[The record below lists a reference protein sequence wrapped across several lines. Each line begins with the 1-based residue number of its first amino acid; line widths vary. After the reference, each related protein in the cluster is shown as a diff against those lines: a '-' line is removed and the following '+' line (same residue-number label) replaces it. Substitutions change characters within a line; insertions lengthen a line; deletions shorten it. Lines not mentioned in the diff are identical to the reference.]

1 MNTGPIADPN
11 SGVLTVTNSMVSGN
25 PAPAAASGKTTMLTN
40 STAGNT
46 AADSGGGI
54 DSGRTPTVLTV
65 TNCTVSGNAA
75 GVAGDAF
82 FAAAATLTN
91 SIVDG
96 ECDGPLTSNGYN
108 IESPGNTCGF
118 DQTGDQVSVTEE
130 DLNLGPLA
138 NNSGL
143 TLTHKPG
150 AGGFGFDSAAIDKI
164 PEAACYLDSDQRHLA
179 TTVEA

>member
-1 MNTGPIADPN
+1 
-11 SGVLTVTNSMVSGN
+11 VS
-25 PAPAAASGKTTMLTN
+25 
-40 STAGNT
+40 GNT

-164 PEAACYLDSDQRHLA
+164 PEAACYLDSDQRHRRRPSRLDPRCDVGS
-179 TTVEA
+179 VEVGLEL